1 MEQLLKYEIA
11 NLVKTAKELG
21 YTRETVKK
29 LRKAKTGNEAT
40 LIMTTARE
48 RGEIGSVCYR

>member
-21 YTRETVKK
+21 YTRETIKK